1 MMGRSRLRHNHASP
15 AWVCCS

>member
-1 MMGRSRLRHNHASP
+1 MMGRSRHNNASP